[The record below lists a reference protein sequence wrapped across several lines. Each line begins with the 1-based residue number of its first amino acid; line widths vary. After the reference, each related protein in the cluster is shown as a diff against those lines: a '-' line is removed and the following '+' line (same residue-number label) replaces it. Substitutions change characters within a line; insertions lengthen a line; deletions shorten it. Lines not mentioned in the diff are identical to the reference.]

1 MDKNKFV
8 LPKCDFIFFDIAA
21 NLCSEEFQGIYHE
34 KKYHE
39 TDVDEVIERAN
50 KMGVKKMLF
59 AAGNFEDTKISYNLS
74 QKSSNYYITS
84 GIHPCRTTEALK
96 LFNNDIESILKNLDD
111 LINLYKDKIIAIGE
125 CGLDY
130 DLLHYSNKEDQLK
143 LFSPHF
149 SLAEKFNLP
158 MYFHDR
164 NSNDEFYN
172 IVKENR
178 NKFNK
183 GIVHSFTGSE
193 DELNKYL
200 SLNLYIG
207 VTGASFRTKNNIE
220 VVKKIPNDKLLF
232 ETDAPYCEIRSSNAA
247 FQFVETS
254 FKGRLKKE
262 KMKKGFMCKERNEP
276 CTMIQVL
283 EALSKIKEI
292 DKKELSEICYK
303 NSLDLF
309 NLKD

>member
-1 MDKNKFV
+1 M
-8 LPKCDFIFFDIAA
+8 
-21 NLCSEEFQGIYHE
+21 
-34 KKYHE
+34 
-39 TDVDEVIERAN
+39 DEVIERAN

-74 QKSSNYYITS
+74 KKSPNYYITS

-96 LFNNDIESILKNLDD
+96 LFNNDIESIFKNLDD

-283 EALSKIKEI
+283 EALSKIKEM

>member
-74 QKSSNYYITS
+74 KKSSNYYITS

-96 LFNNDIESILKNLDD
+96 LFNNDIESIFKNLDD

-149 SLAEKFNLP
+149 SLAEKYNLP

-232 ETDAPYCEIRSSNAA
+232 EIDAPYCEIRSSNAA

-303 NSLDLF
+303 NSLELF
-309 NLKD
+309 NLKE

>member
-96 LFNNDIESILKNLDD
+96 LFNNDIESIFKNLDE

-149 SLAEKFNLP
+149 SLAEKYNLP

>member
-1 MDKNKFV
+1 MDTNKFV

-74 QKSSNYYITS
+74 KKSSNYYITS

-96 LFNNDIESILKNLDD
+96 LFNNDIESIFKNLDD

-303 NSLDLF
+303 NSLELF
-309 NLKD
+309 NLKE

>member
-96 LFNNDIESILKNLDD
+96 LFNNDIESIFKNLDD

-247 FQFVETS
+247 FQFVQTS

>member
-96 LFNNDIESILKNLDD
+96 LFNNDIESIFKNLDD

>member
-59 AAGNFEDTKISYNLS
+59 AAENFEDTKISYNLS

-96 LFNNDIESILKNLDD
+96 LFNNDIESIFKNLDD

-149 SLAEKFNLP
+149 SLAEKYNLP

>member
-1 MDKNKFV
+1 MDKNKFE
-8 LPKCDFIFFDIAA
+8 LPKCDYTFFDIAA
-21 NLCSEEFQGIYHE
+21 NLCSEQFQGIYHD

-59 AAGNFEDTKISYNLS
+59 AAGDFEDTKVSYNLS
-74 QKSSNYYITS
+74 QKNSNYYITC
-84 GIHPCRTTEALK
+84 GIHPCRTTDTLK
-96 LFNNDIESILKNLDD
+96 LFNNDIESVFNNLDD
-111 LINLYKDKIIAIGE
+111 LINKYKDKIIAVGE

-130 DLLHYSNKEDQLK
+130 DLLHYSCKEDQLK

-149 SLAEKFNLP
+149 NLANKYNLP

-164 NSNDEFYN
+164 NSNNEFYN
-172 IVKENR
+172 IIKENR
-178 NKFNK
+178 NKFTK
-183 GIVHSFTGSE
+183 GIIHSFTGNE

-200 SLNLYIG
+200 SLDLFIG
-207 VTGASFRTKNNIE
+207 VTGASFKTKDNIE
-220 VVKKIPNDKLLF
+220 VVKKIPIDKLLF
-232 ETDAPYCEIRSSNAA
+232 ETDAPYCEIRSSSAA
-247 FQFVETS
+247 FKLVETI

-276 CTMIQVL
+276 CSMIQIL
-283 EALSKIKEI
+283 EALSKIREM

-303 NSLDLF
+303 NSLHFF
-309 NLKD
+309 NIKE

>member
-74 QKSSNYYITS
+74 KKSSNYYITS

-96 LFNNDIESILKNLDD
+96 LFNNDIESIFKNLDD

>member
-74 QKSSNYYITS
+74 KKSSNYYITS

-96 LFNNDIESILKNLDD
+96 LFNNDIESIFKNLDD

-262 KMKKGFMCKERNEP
+262 KMNL
-276 CTMIQVL
+276 VL
-283 EALSKIKEI
+283 
-292 DKKELSEICYK
+292 
-303 NSLDLF
+303 
-309 NLKD
+309 

>member
-1 MDKNKFV
+1 MNITNSGFE
-8 LPKCDFIFFDIAA
+8 FFDIAA
-21 NLCSEEFQGIYHE
+21 NMCDEEFQGIYHD

-39 TDVDEVIERAN
+39 SDVEEVLERA
-50 KMGVKKMLF
+50 KKIGVKKFLF
-59 AAGNFEDTKISYNLS
+59 ASGSLEDGKISYELS
-74 QKSSNYYITS
+74 QKSPDYYITC
-84 GIHPCRTTEALK
+84 GIHPCRASETLK
-96 LFNNDIESILKNLDD
+96 LLNNNIDQIFKEVEEQIIK
-111 LINLYKDKIIAIGE
+111 YKDKIVAVGE

-130 DLLHYSNKEDQLK
+130 DRLHYSIKEDQLK
-143 LFSPHF
+143 LFDTHF
-149 SLAEKFNLP
+149 NLAQKYNLP
-158 MYFHDR
+158 MYLHNR
-164 NSNDEFYN
+164 NTGDDFYN
-172 IVKENR
+172 ILKENR

-262 KMKKGFMCKERNEP
+262 KMKKGFMCKDRNEP
-276 CTMIQVL
+276 CAIIQVL
-283 EALSKIKEI
+283 EALAKIKEI
-292 DKKELSEICYK
+292 DKKELAIKCYE
-303 NSLDLF
+303 NSINLF
-309 NLKD
+309 NIK

>member
-1 MDKNKFV
+1 MDKNKFE
-8 LPKCDFIFFDIAA
+8 LPKSDFIFFDIAA
-21 NLCSEEFQGIYHE
+21 NLCSEQFQGIYHD

-59 AAGNFEDTKISYNLS
+59 AAGDFEDTKVSYNLS
-74 QKSSNYYITS
+74 QKNSNYYITC
-84 GIHPCRTTEALK
+84 GIHPCRTTDTLK
-96 LFNNDIESILKNLDD
+96 LFNNDIESIFNNLDD
-111 LINLYKDKIIAIGE
+111 LINKYKDKIIAVGE

-130 DLLHYSNKEDQLK
+130 DLLHYSCKEDQLK

-149 SLAEKFNLP
+149 NLANKYNLP

-164 NSNDEFYN
+164 NSNNEFYN
-172 IVKENR
+172 IIKENR
-178 NKFNK
+178 NKFTK
-183 GIVHSFTGSE
+183 GIIHSFTGNE

-200 SLNLYIG
+200 SLDLFIG
-207 VTGASFRTKNNIE
+207 VTGASFKTKDNIE
-220 VVKKIPNDKLLF
+220 VVKKIPIDKLLF
-232 ETDAPYCEIRSSNAA
+232 ETDAPYCEIRSSSAA
-247 FQFVETS
+247 FKLVETI

-276 CTMIQVL
+276 CSMIQIL
-283 EALSKIKEI
+283 EALSKIREM

-303 NSLDLF
+303 NSLEFF
-309 NLKD
+309 NIKE

>member
-74 QKSSNYYITS
+74 KKSSNYYITS

-96 LFNNDIESILKNLDD
+96 LFNNDIESIFKNLDD

-247 FQFVETS
+247 FQFVQTS

>member
-74 QKSSNYYITS
+74 KKSPNYYITS

-96 LFNNDIESILKNLDD
+96 LFNNDIESIFKNLDD
-111 LINLYKDKIIAIGE
+111 LINLYKDKIIAVGE

-149 SLAEKFNLP
+149 SLAEKYNLP

-207 VTGASFRTKNNIE
+207 VTGASFRTKNIIE

-303 NSLDLF
+303 NSLELF
-309 NLKD
+309 NLKE

>member
-74 QKSSNYYITS
+74 KKSSNYYITS

-96 LFNNDIESILKNLDD
+96 LFNNDIESIFKNLDD

-149 SLAEKFNLP
+149 SLAEKYNLP